1 MTASGVRVLG
11 IRHHGPGSA
20 RAVAAAL
27 DELKPELVLV
37 EGPPELDGVVG
48 LAGSPAMR
56 PPVAA
61 LVYAVDAPRR
71 AGFYPM
77 AAFSP
82 EWIALRWAVGRGRP
96 VRFLDLP
103 AAASLARHEE
113 REDEDRPEN
122 PRVRDDPL
130 GALATAA
137 GYDDTERWWED
148 AIEHR
153 YHGLDVFAAVLD
165 AMAAL
170 READHADKGHADE
183 HNERREA
190 AMRRVLRA
198 AMKEGHDRIA
208 VVCGAWHA
216 PALMPETFPTQT
228 ADAFRLK
235 GLPTV
240 KVAATW
246 VPWTSSRLARASGYG
261 AGVTAPGWYSHLFTA
276 PDEVVLRWLVRVA
289 GLLREER
296 LDVSSASVI
305 EAVRLSETLAT
316 MRGRP
321 LAGLDE
327 LMEST
332 QAVLCGGSSVPVQ
345 LVARRLLVGDDLGRV
360 PPETPMVPL
369 ARDLA
374 AAQKRL
380 RLKPSASAHELLLDL
395 RTDSHLERSKL
406 FHRLLLLDVP
416 WAQPTATGATR
427 GTFKEAW
434 VLEWHPELEVA
445 LIEAS
450 GSGTTIEA
458 AATAVVTKR
467 AAEGAGHGVQATQ
480 AGHGVQATQADI
492 AELSRLVEA
501 VLLADLPDALA
512 AVLAVLAERAALQQD
527 TAVLMAA
534 VEPLARVRR
543 YGSVRRFD
551 TDLVHQ
557 VLDGIV
563 TRVTVGLPSAC
574 VALDDEAAAEV
585 RRRIDSVQR
594 GIGLLDD
601 PELRARWLKA
611 LAQVAARDAVHGAVA
626 GRAVRLLLD
635 AAQMAIDDVS
645 RRLSL
650 VLSPAEDASR
660 GAAWLEGFLSGDAVL
675 LLHEPEL
682 LGVIDGW
689 VTAVA
694 GTTFDD
700 LLPLL
705 RRTFAPF
712 PAAERRAIGERIRR
726 LAAGQ
731 SLGRDGSAFD
741 DDEPLDRERAA
752 RVLPRLL
759 ELLGGRP

>member
-1 MTASGVRVLG
+1 MTPPDVRALG

-20 RAVAAAL
+20 RAVGAAL
-27 DELKPELVLV
+27 DQLNPDLVLV

-48 LAGSPAMR
+48 LAGSPGMR

-61 LVYAVDAPRR
+61 LVYAVDTPRR

-82 EWIALRWAVGRGRP
+82 EWIALRWATRRRRP

-103 AAASLARHEE
+103 AAASLARP
-113 REDEDRPEN
+113 DEDRERAEE

-170 READHADKGHADE
+170 READAADAGPEDE
-183 HNERREA
+183 FNERREA

-198 AMKEGHDRIA
+198 AIKEGHDRIA

-216 PALMPETFPTQT
+216 PALVPETFPTQT
-228 ADAFRLK
+228 SDAARLK

-276 PDEVVLRWLVRVA
+276 PDDVVMRWLVKVA
-289 GLLREER
+289 GLLRQER

-380 RLKPSASAHELLLDL
+380 RLKPSASAQELLLDL
-395 RTDSHLERSKL
+395 RTGSHLERSKL

-434 VLEWHPELEVA
+434 ALEWHPELEVA

-450 GSGTTIEA
+450 GSGTTIESA
-458 AATAVVTKR
+458 AAAVVAKR
-467 AAEGAGHGVQATQ
+467 ASEG
-480 AGHGVQATQADI
+480 DI
-492 AELSRLVEA
+492 AELSGLVEA

-563 TRVTVGLPSAC
+563 TRVAVGLPAASL
-574 VALDDEAAAEV
+574 ALDDEAAAAL
-585 RRRIDSVQR
+585 RRRIDGVQR

-601 PELRARWLKA
+601 PDLRARWLRA
-611 LAQVAARDAVHGAVA
+611 LAQVASRDAVHGAVA

-635 AAQMAIDDVS
+635 AGNLPLDEVS

-650 VLSPAEDASR
+650 VLSLAEDANR

-689 VTAVA
+689 VTAV
-694 GTTFDD
+694 GGETFDD

-712 PAAERRAIGERIRR
+712 PAAERRAIGERISR

-731 SLGRDGSAFD
+731 TIGRDGPPG
-741 DDEPLDRERAA
+741 DEPLDHERAA

-759 ELLGGRP
+759 ELLGGRS

>member
-1 MTASGVRVLG
+1 MTDVRILG

-27 DELKPELVLV
+27 DQLRPDLVLI
-37 EGPPELDGVVG
+37 EGPPELDAVAA

-61 LVYAVDAPRR
+61 LVYAVDNPRR

-82 EWIALRWAVGRGRP
+82 EWTALRWATGAERA

-103 AAASLARHEE
+103 ATNALAGDSRPREPAEHEAEADE
-113 REDEDRPEN
+113 R
-122 PRVRDDPL
+122 RVRDDPL
-130 GALATAA
+130 GALAAA
-137 GYDDTERWWED
+137 GGYDDTERWWED

-153 YHGLDVFAAVLD
+153 YHGLDVFAVVLD

-170 READHADKGHADE
+170 READAGEAPDE
-183 HNERREA
+183 ENERREA

-198 AMKEGHDRIA
+198 ALKEGHDRIA

-216 PALMPETFPTQT
+216 PALVPETFPTQT
-228 ADAFRLK
+228 ADAARLR
-235 GLPTV
+235 GLPSV

-261 AGVTAPGWYSHLFTA
+261 AGVTAPGWYHHLFTA
-276 PDEVVLRWLVRVA
+276 PDDVVLRWLVKVA

-296 LDVSSASVI
+296 LDVSSAAVI

-321 LAGLDE
+321 LAGLAE

-332 QAVLCGGSSVPVQ
+332 EAVLCGGSPVPVR
-345 LVARRLLVGDDLGRV
+345 LVARRLLVGDVLGGV

-374 AAQKRL
+374 ATQKRL
-380 RLKPSASAHELLLDL
+380 RLKPSAAAQSMELDL
-395 RTDSHLERSKL
+395 RTESHLERSKL

-416 WAQPTATGATR
+416 WAQPAATGRTR
-427 GTFKEAW
+427 GTFKEGW
-434 VLEWHPELEVA
+434 MLEWHPELEVA

-450 GSGTTIEA
+450 GLGTTLES
-458 AATAVVTKR
+458 AATEVVGRRAV
-467 AAEGAGHGVQATQ
+467 EG
-480 AGHGVQATQADI
+480 DI
-492 AELSRLVEA
+492 AELSALVEST
-501 VLLADLPDALA
+501 LLADLPDALA
-512 AVLAVLAERAALQQD
+512 SVLAVLDERAARQHD
-527 TAVLMAA
+527 TTVLMAA

-551 TDLVHQ
+551 TEIVQ
-557 VLDGIV
+557 RVLEGIV
-563 TRVTVGLPSAC
+563 TRVAVGLPAAC
-574 VALDDEAAAEV
+574 ASLDDDSATDM
-585 RRRIDSVQR
+585 RRYIESVQR
-594 GIGLLDD
+594 GVALVDD
-601 PELRARWLKA
+601 AGLRATWIAA
-611 LAQVAARDAVHGAVA
+611 LASVAAREVVHGIVA
-626 GRAVRLLLD
+626 GRVVRLLLD
-635 AAQMAIDDVS
+635 AGHIPIDDAS

-650 VLSPAEDASR
+650 VLSLAEDANR
-660 GAAWLEGFLSGDAVL
+660 AAAWLDGFLSGDAVL
-675 LLHEPEL
+675 LLHEAEL

-689 VTAVA
+689 VKGVRADV
-694 GTTFDD
+694 FDD

-705 RRTFAPF
+705 RRTFSQFAP
-712 PAAERRAIGERIRR
+712 AERRALGERARR
-726 LAAGQ
+726 LGRAGTAPRTT
-731 SLGRDGSAFD
+731 GDE
-741 DDEPLDRERAA
+741 EPLDHERAA
-752 RVLPRLL
+752 RVLPRIYQ
-759 ELLGGRP
+759 LLGDGS